1 MSENTLAD
9 VLRTR
14 SRRSLLRAEVLW
26 PVLLVGGLWLVM
38 SLGTNAYLNWVETE
52 YTRLFD
58 DNLQALRLTTQAE
71 SEIWRLSN
79 ALDGALGDSELRTMR
94 SRAVRQ
100 MTLEIAD
107 FQRLEGV
114 HLRSALGTF
123 QAAIRSFL
131 DVLDGSDG
139 VTGRDEFQVRLQGL
153 AAEVSRSATEF
164 RNLNTDWIS
173 GRRRMLAE
181 LQSRVVLLRL
191 LILLLGLPVGI
202 LLGWRVTRR
211 LQTTAARIAVT
222 LNETAAVDSLPDMTV
237 QITQGSSFEDVQ
249 RQAER
254 VVERLRVVAGE
265 LQSARLEVIQSERLA
280 AVGELAAGVAHELRN
295 PLTSVKLLLQHAARQ
310 PGDYRISG
318 QKLQLI
324 LDEIRRMEGTIQGLL
339 DFSRPPDLKR
349 MRHDLRE
356 TILRSMN
363 LADGRLRQHRISV
376 QAKLGQQPLW
386 ITADPEL
393 LNQVFVNLLLN
404 AVEATPEGGCLS
416 VSVELLSNFNR
427 VRVCVEDTGSG
438 FRSDILQRMFEPFA
452 TTKEKGT
459 GLGLAICRRIVTEHG
474 GQIQGANRP
483 GGGAIVTVELPLDGH
498 GVGQSVVGGL
508 PEAMSWNSVAV
519 PAKSGAA
526 TV

>member
-153 AAEVSRSATEF
+153 AAEVSRS
-164 RNLNTDWIS
+164 
-173 GRRRMLAE
+173 
-181 LQSRVVLLRL
+181 
-191 LILLLGLPVGI
+191 
-202 LLGWRVTRR
+202 
-211 LQTTAARIAVT
+211 
-222 LNETAAVDSLPDMTV
+222 
-237 QITQGSSFEDVQ
+237 
-249 RQAER
+249 
-254 VVERLRVVAGE
+254 
-265 LQSARLEVIQSERLA
+265 
-280 AVGELAAGVAHELRN
+280 
-295 PLTSVKLLLQHAARQ
+295 
-310 PGDYRISG
+310 
-318 QKLQLI
+318 
-324 LDEIRRMEGTIQGLL
+324 
-339 DFSRPPDLKR
+339 
-349 MRHDLRE
+349 
-356 TILRSMN
+356 
-363 LADGRLRQHRISV
+363 
-376 QAKLGQQPLW
+376 
-386 ITADPEL
+386 
-393 LNQVFVNLLLN
+393 
-404 AVEATPEGGCLS
+404 
-416 VSVELLSNFNR
+416 
-427 VRVCVEDTGSG
+427 
-438 FRSDILQRMFEPFA
+438 
-452 TTKEKGT
+452 
-459 GLGLAICRRIVTEHG
+459 
-474 GQIQGANRP
+474 
-483 GGGAIVTVELPLDGH
+483 
-498 GVGQSVVGGL
+498 
-508 PEAMSWNSVAV
+508 
-519 PAKSGAA
+519 
-526 TV
+526 